1 MDRLDSVSPINQPSN
16 GKLNKDFAK
25 EVNEKIDAAHKLRDD
40 LENKLDKIQQTRDF
54 LLNLV
59 QPLNE
64 LGERQIKTPEIN
76 HILQELIDLLR
87 DLQELEKEI
96 QLKLKALEKLKIDVD
111 NMLEKDKFN
120 KIYQA
125 ENLLKDFDNKV
136 DEIGV

>member
-25 EVNEKIDAAHKLRDD
+25 EVNDKIDAAHKLRDD

-96 QLKLKALEKLKIDVD
+96 QLKLKALEKLKIEVD

-120 KIYQA
+120 KIY
-125 ENLLKDFDNKV
+125 
-136 DEIGV
+136 